1 MSVYRPKFR
10 DPKTGELIESAIW
23 WYEFVFAGKRHRDST
38 KQKLKT
44 LAGEVEKDERR
55 KVERAYA
62 GLPTESR
69 AQRVRTVSEALK
81 AYQQGY
87 QTGHREKSV
96 SWVKQR
102 TKPLERLLG
111 SAILPDLTEHR
122 IRGYMNARLAEKVG
136 SYKDARNVGNRT
148 VNMELL
154 ILSRAI
160 GHTWRE
166 LWPGVPKLEERED
179 IGRALS
185 PEEESEILQAAAVNS
200 SPFID
205 RFIRIALT
213 SAMRAGEI
221 RTLQVGRVNFADRT
235 LTVGRSKSKRSSGRV
250 IPTDGDLGDLL
261 AAQVAWLHE
270 KFGPVEAHWYLFP
283 TFGDVRCPNDPTR
296 PVTTVKS
303 AWEGV
308 RSAAKVECR
317 FHDLRHTAI
326 TKLAEQGVP
335 DSTMKA
341 LAGHVHEKMLERYS
355 HIRMAAKREAV
366 EALALPKAVNARG
379 VPKESPKV
387 SRKSRLS
394 LVPKIPVD
402 D

>member
-1 MSVYRPKFR
+1 MAVYKPKYK
-10 DPKTGELIESAIW
+10 DQKTGELVEAPFW
-23 WYEFVFAGKRHRDST
+23 WYDFGFAGKRYRGPT
-38 KQKLKT
+38 KETRKT
-44 LAGEVEKDERR
+44 LAVEFEKGERLKI
-55 KVERAYA
+55 ERAYA
-62 GLPTESR
+62 GLPSQAP
-69 AQRVRTVSEALK
+69 AQRIRGVSEALK
-81 AYQQGY
+81 AYQAGY
-87 QTGHREKSV
+87 KTGHRDKSV
-96 SWVKQR
+96 SWVK
-102 TKPLERLLG
+102 ERAAHVDRILG
-111 SAILPDLTEHR
+111 GAILPDLTENR
-122 IRGYMNARLAEKVG
+122 IREYMAARTAEG
-136 SYKDARNVGNRT
+136 VGNRT

-179 IGRALS
+179 VGRALAS
-185 PEEESEILQAAAVNS
+185 DEEAALLDAAAANS

-213 SAMRAGEI
+213 SAMRSGEI

-235 LTVGRSKSKRSSGRV
+235 LTVGRSKSKRSTGRV

-261 AAQVAWLHE
+261 AAQVAWLGE
-270 KFGPVEAHWYLFP
+270 KFGPVQPQWYLFP
-283 TFGDVRCPNDPTR
+283 TFGDARRPNDPTR
-296 PVTTVKS
+296 PVTTIKS

-308 RSAAKVECR
+308 RTAAGVNCR

-366 EALALPKAVNARG
+366 AALALPKAVNAG
-379 VPKESPKV
+379 NSNADAKGNAKV

-394 LVPKIPVD
+394 LVAKMPVSD
-402 D
+402 